1 MQTEDGEETAKRSGS
16 KLATNN
22 SLPENNSGLALWKW
36 RNRTLCV
43 LDMSSCIA
51 RHCTIDKFSR
61 RKRRCKF
68 MGHSSFG
75 LLSG

>member
-1 MQTEDGEETAKRSGS
+1 MQTKDGEETAKRSGS

-36 RNRTLCV
+36 SNRTLYV
-43 LDMSSCIA
+43 LETSSCIA
-51 RHCTIDKFSR
+51 RHCMIYKFNR
-61 RKRRCKF
+61 RKWRCKF
-68 MGHSSFG
+68 LGHSSFG